1 MTHFENSAAFAA
13 KMDQA
18 DPLSGYRKEF
28 NFPQFTKD
36 VIYFTGNSLG
46 LQPKAAR
53 AAVLQEMDD
62 WAHWG
67 VEGHFHAKNPWF
79 AYHEFFTKSLA
90 KLVDAQENEVV
101 AMNGLT
107 PNLHFLMVSF
117 YRPTKQ
123 RYKIL
128 CEAKAFPSDQ
138 YALESQV
145 KFHGLNPN
153 EALVEVAPRE
163 GEHLIHLEDILS
175 AIEQHKDEL
184 ALVMIGGVNYY
195 SGQVFDM
202 KTITA
207 AAHKVGA
214 IAGFDLAHAAGNIP
228 LHLHDW
234 DVDFA
239 AWCSYKY
246 LNGGPGAVSG
256 VYIHER
262 HATNPELIRFAG
274 WWGHDKS
281 TRFLMQKGFVPMP
294 SAESWQMCNAPVM
307 NMASL
312 KASLELFDAVGMA
325 ALREKSLK
333 LTGYLEFLIHQL
345 SAQGKGGFEIITP
358 SNPEERGCQLSILAK
373 DHGRPL
379 FDKISERGVV
389 ADWREPNVIR
399 VAPAPLYNSFE
410 DVYRFAHILS
420 ESL

>member
-1 MTHFENSAAFAA
+1 
-13 KMDQA
+13 
-18 DPLSGYRKEF
+18 
-28 NFPQFTKD
+28 
-36 VIYFTGNSLG
+36 
-46 LQPKAAR
+46 
-53 AAVLQEMDD
+53 
-62 WAHWG
+62 
-67 VEGHFHAKNPWF
+67 
-79 AYHEFFTKSLA
+79 
-90 KLVDAQENEVV
+90 
-101 AMNGLT
+101 
-107 PNLHFLMVSF
+107 
-117 YRPTKQ
+117 
-123 RYKIL
+123 
-128 CEAKAFPSDQ
+128 
-138 YALESQV
+138 
-145 KFHGLNPN
+145 
-153 EALVEVAPRE
+153 
-163 GEHLIHLEDILS
+163 
-175 AIEQHKDEL
+175 
-184 ALVMIGGVNYY
+184 MIGGVNYY

-207 AAHKVGA
+207 AAHKAGA

-228 LHLHDW
+228 MHLHDW

-312 KASLELFDAVGMA
+312 KASLELFDAVGMD
-325 ALREKSLK
+325 ALREKSLL
-333 LTGYLEFLIHQL
+333 LTGYLEFLIKQL
-345 SAQGKGGFEIITP
+345 SSQGKGGFEIITP
-358 SNPEERGCQLSILAK
+358 SNPAERGCQLSILAK

-379 FDKISERGVV
+379 FDKITERGVV

-399 VAPAPLYNSFE
+399 VAPAPLYNIFE
-410 DVYRFAHILS
+410 DVYRFANILS